1 MRLGCVAV
9 RLGLPRDVVV
19 RRDEMTRRTRSG
31 SFRQLAILTAA
42 FVFLTCTAILTFG
55 ILREVDVRRDALK
68 NSEIDLANLAQ
79 SLVQHAE
86 DSFEL
91 ADSLVVGIVHRLEA
105 DGTDPAAVTKLQHD
119 INLRK
124 ASMGRIRGLFVYD
137 QAGRWIAT
145 SESVDLSAF
154 NNADREY
161 FKHHQ
166 NSNDPGLLIGNP
178 VRSRSGGQWIIP
190 ASRRFN
196 HPDGSFA
203 GVVLATIDASYF
215 ANFYRQFELGPTGTV
230 TLLKRS
236 GFVLARS
243 VDNEGAVGRDTSDT
257 PLIRDMSSRPPA
269 SVYYFKSPFDGTWR
283 LGFYRLS
290 ERFPIFILA
299 TEAKDD
305 VLAAWRR
312 DAGFRMLFGL
322 GLVALIA
329 GTGFYLVRQ
338 LLERQRIAGVLAS
351 KEADFRLLA
360 EESSDMVMRIGFDER
375 ILYVSPACIRILG
388 WSAEQLNGT
397 LALAGV
403 NPEDLPQVRKT
414 VEALKRGEID
424 ETRLVY
430 RTRHRQGGEI
440 WLETALRATHD
451 PETDKVNGVVAIARD
466 VTEHKNLQEKLAI
479 LAVQDGLTGLANRRH
494 FDDRLQ
500 QEWRRAERD
509 ATPLSL
515 LMVDVDNFKKYNDQ
529 YGHPAGDACLKAI
542 GRLIAAEARRPADL
556 AARYGGEEFV
566 LLLPNTDQ
574 VGCASVAARLHEALQ
589 QVSIPHAQNLPTKR
603 VTLSVGGATA
613 WPTPE
618 TTDNHVSLVTAA
630 DRALY
635 AAKHGGR
642 DRFVMSG
649 QVVAWRGSESA

>member
-1 MRLGCVAV
+1 MI
-9 RLGLPRDVVV
+9 
-19 RRDEMTRRTRSG
+19 TRARNG
-31 SFRQLAILTAA
+31 SFRQLAVFTAA
-42 FVFLTCTAILTFG
+42 FVFLTCFAILTVG
-55 ILREVDVRRDALK
+55 ILREVDIRRDVLK
-68 NSEIDLANLAQ
+68 SSEIDLANLAQ

-91 ADSLVVGIVHRLEA
+91 ADSLVVGLVQRLETEGA
-105 DGTDPAAVTKLQHD
+105 DPAAVTRLQND

-124 ASMGRIRGLFVYD
+124 GSMGRVRGLFVYD
-137 QAGRWIAT
+137 QTGRWLAT

-161 FKHHQ
+161 FRHHQ
-166 NSNDPGLLIGNP
+166 NSSDTGLLIGNP
-178 VRSRSGGQWIIP
+178 VRSRSSGQWIIP

-215 ANFYRQFELGPTGTV
+215 ANFYRQFELGPTGAI
-230 TLLKRS
+230 TLLKRT

-243 VDNEGAVGRDTSDT
+243 IDNDGAVGRDTSET
-257 PLIRDMSSRPPA
+257 PLIKDMNSRPPA

-290 ERFPIFILA
+290 ERFPILVLA

-305 VLAAWRR
+305 VLAGWRR
-312 DAGFRMLFGL
+312 DAVFRVLFGL
-322 GLVALIA
+322 GLVGLIA

-375 ILYVSPACIRILG
+375 ILYISPACARILG
-388 WSAEQLNGT
+388 WTAEQLSGT
-397 LALAGV
+397 PALAGV
-403 NPEDLPQVRKT
+403 NSEDLSHVRET

-430 RTRHRQGGEI
+430 RTRQREGHEI

-466 VTEHKNLQEKLAI
+466 VTEHKNLQERLAI
-479 LAVQDGLTGLANRRH
+479 QAIQDGLTGLANRRH
-494 FDDRLQ
+494 FDDGLQ
-500 QEWRRAERD
+500 REWRRAERD
-509 ATPLSL
+509 GVPLSL

-529 YGHPAGDACLKAI
+529 YGHQAGDACLKAI
-542 GRLIAAEARRPADL
+542 AKLIADEARRPADL

-566 LLLPNTDQ
+566 LLLPNTDE
-574 VGCASVAARLHEALQ
+574 VGCASVAARLLEAVQ
-589 QVSIPHAQNLPTKR
+589 QAAIPHGQNLPAKR
-603 VTLSVGGATA
+603 VTLSVGGATG
-613 WPTPE
+613 WPNAE
-618 TTDNHVSLVTAA
+618 TANNHATLVAAA

-635 AAKHGGR
+635 SAKHAGR
-642 DRFVMSG
+642 DRFTMSG
-649 QVVAWRGSESA
+649 QVVAWRGTESA